1 MKLDRAANEV
11 KSRDGRR
18 IAKVLTAIPRGEGV
32 FDYAVPESLR
42 DRAALGS
49 LVAVPL
55 GGDYIQGMIIG
66 FAASSEIDRL
76 KEVLFLIDEAPIV
89 TAAQLKLG
97 FALAKWTLSP
107 LSACMN
113 VVMPEKIRRLSEA
126 FLEIPP
132 EILDAEPLQ
141 GRVFEDSLDP
151 SAPIGDRVFCRL
163 AELQRATGAAVPEKA
178 LTAEFPFEAELGKVI
193 GRLIR
198 SGKVA
203 RRLALKRPRDKKR
216 TVKGVRLT
224 EAGRAFAGERKGRLA
239 KSEPAQTRRCEIV
252 TWLLNQDSPARAAE
266 AIHACGGST
275 ADLTALCKLGLA
287 EIVELDVA
295 REYTE
300 TLPEKYPAPSDIRL
314 TEDQAAAVAAI
325 SYRLRGGDGDGA
337 ALIQGVTGSG
347 KTEVYLRAA
356 GEAIALGKQVLV
368 LVPEIALTPQLA
380 ARFRA
385 RFPGQVAVYH
395 SKLSEGQ
402 RFDAW
407 NAGRSGRARVI
418 VGTRSAFAV
427 PLPDL
432 GLILMDECHD
442 DSYYQ
447 SESAPYFSAGPLAV
461 AYGKIAGAAVVFG
474 SATPTVAQRYKA
486 ERSGW
491 TFLRMTARPGLATV
505 PEATVV
511 DLREELK
518 DGNRSL
524 FSRELVGAVNRT
536 LSAGR
541 QSILFMNRRGS
552 FSYTFCAA
560 CGEAFK
566 CPKCDLNLTLHQS
579 TGRLECH
586 FCGYKAAVPDV
597 CPHCGSTEINRFSA
611 GIEQVELLAKETFPQ
626 ARILRMDSDM
636 TGRKGAVEEILSR
649 FMNREA
655 DMLIGTRMVSK
666 GLDLPDVALVGVVLA
681 EIGGGLLDYR
691 VDEQIYQL
699 MTQVIGRAGRGK
711 TPGRAVLQTYQPERY
726 SLAAAVAGDADA
738 FYTQELAYR
747 RRLGYPPFSRM
758 ARVLIISGSPERA
771 QSRCLRVAAELR
783 NVIAQRGGEIR
794 LIGPTPCFYQK
805 LNDRYRWQ
813 VVLRGAR
820 IADTLRGFNFGD
832 ARFEMDPVS
841 LL

>member
-1 MKLDRAANEV
+1 MKLDCSENGLEA
-11 KSRDGRR
+11 RDERK
-18 IAKVLTAIPRGEGV
+18 IAKVLTAIPRGDGV

-55 GGDYIQGMIIG
+55 GGDYLQGIIIG
-66 FAASSEIDRL
+66 FAAASEIDRL
-76 KEVLFLIDEAPIV
+76 KEILFLIDETPIV

-97 FALAKWTLSP
+97 LDLAKWTLSP
-107 LSACMN
+107 LPACMN

-132 EILDAEPLQ
+132 EVLTAEPLQ
-141 GRVFEDSLDP
+141 GRILDDARDP
-151 SAPIGDRVFCRL
+151 SAPVGDRVFSRL
-163 AELQRATGAAVPEKA
+163 AGLQRAIGAAVPEKA
-178 LTAEFPFEAELGKVI
+178 LAAEFPFEADLDKVI
-193 GRLIR
+193 VRLIR

-224 EAGRAFAGERKGRLA
+224 DAGQAFAEERKGRLA
-239 KSEPAQTRRCEIV
+239 KSEPAHTRRCEIV
-252 TWLLNQDSPARAAE
+252 TWLRNHNSPTQAAE
-266 AIHACGGST
+266 AIHACDGSM
-275 ADLTALCKLGLA
+275 ADLMALCRLGLA
-287 EIVELDVA
+287 EIVELDVV

-300 TLPEKYPAPSDIRL
+300 TLPENYPAVSDIQL
-314 TEDQAAAVAAI
+314 TKEQAAAVAAI
-325 SYRLRGGDGDGA
+325 SSRLSGGADDGA
-337 ALIQGVTGSG
+337 VLIQGVTGSG

-356 GEAIALGKQVLV
+356 DEAIALGKQVLV

-385 RFPGQVAVYH
+385 RFPEQVAVYH

-407 NAGRSGRARVI
+407 NAGRSGSARVI

-461 AYGKIAGAAVVFG
+461 AYGEIAGATVVFG

-491 TFLRMTARPGLATV
+491 TFLRMTARPGLAAV

-518 DGNRSL
+518 AGNRSL
-524 FSRELVGAVNRT
+524 FSRELIGAVNRT

-552 FSYTFCAA
+552 YAYTFCAA

-586 FCGYKAAVPDV
+586 FCGYKTAVPDA
-597 CPHCGSTEINRFSA
+597 CPHCGSPEINRFSA
-611 GIEQVELLAKETFPQ
+611 GIEQVDLLAKETFPQ
-626 ARILRMDSDM
+626 ARILRLDSDM
-636 TGRKGAVEEILSR
+636 TGRKGAVEDILSR

-655 DMLIGTRMVSK
+655 DMLIGTQMVSK

-691 VDEQIYQL
+691 ADERIYQL

-711 TPGRAVLQTYQPERY
+711 IPGRAILQTYQPKRY
-726 SLAAAVAGDADA
+726 SLVAAVTGDADA

-758 ARVLIISGSPERA
+758 ARVLITNGSPERA
-771 QSRCLRVAAELR
+771 QSRCLHVAAELR
-783 NVIAQRGGEIR
+783 DVIARHGGEIR
-794 LIGPTPCFYQK
+794 LIGPAPCFYQK

-820 IADTLRGFNFGD
+820 IAETLRGFNFGE